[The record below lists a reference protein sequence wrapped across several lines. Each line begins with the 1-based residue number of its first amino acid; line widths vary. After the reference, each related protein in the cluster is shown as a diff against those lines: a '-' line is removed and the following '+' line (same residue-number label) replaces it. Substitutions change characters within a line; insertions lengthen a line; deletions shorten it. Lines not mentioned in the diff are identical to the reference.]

1 MIVKTDGKK
10 YIIPRGHPFAL
21 AIEALAKDYTLNK
34 GSRAKGGG
42 VEPPERNDVK
52 QLWREI
58 SSKHKALLEAVA
70 TRPGGAS
77 QADLEKAL
85 GLQWKDLRGV
95 HNGLARICERLGVEK
110 PVRTTG
116 YNATNRTYLMD
127 PDVAH
132 TVRNLVK
139 RDSKS

>member
-1 MIVKTDGKK
+1 MKTKGVK
-10 YIIPRGHPFAL
+10 YIVPSDHPFAL
-21 AIEALAKDYTLNK
+21 AIETLAKDYTLNK
-34 GSRAKGGG
+34 RARSKGGAA
-42 VEPPERNDVK
+42 EPPERNDVK

-58 SSKHKALLEAVA
+58 GAKHKALLEAVA

-77 QADLEKAL
+77 QADLKTAL
-85 GLQWKDLRGV
+85 TIEWQELRGV

-127 PDVAH
+127 PDAAL

-139 RDSKS
+139 RESK

>member
-1 MIVKTDGKK
+1 MKVLINGKR
-10 YIIPRGHPFAL
+10 YSIPSTHAFAL
-21 AIEALAKDYTLNK
+21 AIESLAKDYTLNK
-34 GSRAKGGG
+34 ASRAKGGG
-42 VEPPERNDVK
+42 DEPPERNDVK
-52 QLWREI
+52 QLWRDI
-58 SSKHKALLEAVA
+58 SSKHKALLRAVA
-70 TRPGGAS
+70 KRPGGAS
-77 QADLEKAL
+77 QADLETDL
-85 GLQWKDLRGV
+85 GLQWQELRGV

-127 PDVAH
+127 PDIAH